1 MKLFGWQKME
11 NNTAIIAM
19 TMFFIPDTMGLL
31 ERRKLMG
38 KDEKRKV
45 ELQAVAE
52 KFRLLCNMRIEE
64 LEDRIPGITNLLEKD
79 ALLKEIDA
87 LHELADKANEEA
99 EHLIEEYYRNKN
111 GV

>member
-1 MKLFGWQKME
+1 MS
-11 NNTAIIAM
+11 
-19 TMFFIPDTMGLL
+19 
-31 ERRKLMG
+31 

-52 KFRLLCNMRIEE
+52 KFRMLCNMRIEE

-99 EHLIEEYYRNKN
+99 EHLIEEYYKNKK
-111 GV
+111 GSDEL